1 MRADIQKEFLKG
13 FNFFP
18 DKQCVGGVW
27 GASSKKEN
35 MSFIIY
41 THDSDFEGG
50 EYLDLIQKLKN
61 KLENEKIL
69 ILGFGKEG
77 TDNYLTLRKLFPEK
91 N

>member
-1 MRADIQKEFLKG
+1 MRNKINHPKTYADSQQGAIDLLINEGGYTKEFLKG

-50 EYLDLIQKLKN
+50 EYLDLIQN
-61 KLENEKIL
+61 
-69 ILGFGKEG
+69 
-77 TDNYLTLRKLFPEK
+77 
-91 N
+91 